1 MSNTATVY
9 VELLDENVDV
19 WRPVQAEH
27 VGGDLCWLRTRN
39 RRDPDAHR
47 SADVSFFSNLL
58 APEER
63 REHPLQ
69 NEGRNLSVRPSSEG
83 ESQSPTL
90 LNPPRDAFPHS
101 TSPECW
107 RQGRPG
113 ARLGR
118 FTVFSRSY
126 SFQPVSLRSKA
137 LRERAGGPMRVG
149 ALFALLAAVCM
160 MLGLMRWPS
169 VHWELALAWG
179 TAGNSERLVLAAV
192 FDGLNRYLGNFVG
205 EFLGELSFSVFFVLS
220 GVGLLRCQRAPG
232 WLGWWGMTTGA
243 LGLVGMWRN
252 VTPAVDA
259 IAAVNNYLL
268 PAWMI
273 GFGIWLIRA
282 SRTQRE
288 SVVPSAR

>member
-1 MSNTATVY
+1 
-9 VELLDENVDV
+9 VEPIGSPGRRLARGTILTGGIALVGGAVAFLAVFSYLAARFQYPEILDGAAENVL
-19 WRPVQAEH
+19 PA
-27 VGGDLCWLRTRN
+27 
-39 RRDPDAHR
+39 
-47 SADVSFFSNLL
+47 LL
-58 APEER
+58 ATGPAGR
-63 REHPLQ
+63 TAWALYSVLPLVFIPA
-69 NEGRNLSVRPSSEG
+69 GVA
-83 ESQSPTL
+83 
-90 LNPPRDAFPHS
+90 AF
-101 TSPECW
+101 E
-107 RQGRPG
+107 
-113 ARLGR
+113 
-118 FTVFSRSY
+118 
-126 SFQPVSLRSKA
+126 A

-179 TAGNSERLVLAAV
+179 TAGTGERLVLAAV

-205 EFLGELSFSVFFVLS
+205 EFLGELSFSVFFMLS
-220 GVGLLRCQRAPG
+220 GIGLLRCQRAPG

-273 GFGIWLIRA
+273 GLGVWLIRT

-288 SVVPSAR
+288 RAVPSAQ